1 MSKLKAKGPSKP
13 LSKKARGPDLKL
25 ARLEELDRDQMSIFF
40 YLTLPPEEAIGLL
53 KRLNLSIVGF
63 RPEGLGDIER
73 SDLIADEFIAKMG
86 NHKLILQA
94 LSDQLA
100 PFPPIEGTLGPA
112 AAVLGPLFAVEG
124 GAAKAIARMLL
135 DPDPPVRVNG
145 LEVLNA
151 LADYY
156 LGEPLP
162 PEEGGPGPE
171 SQPHGPGSPPPD
183 PTAAL
188 RRELERTKE
197 RADQAEHE
205 KQARGDQLQQARRE
219 AAEANTTLGEVR
231 RLLAAAEAD
240 RDKLRASLQEAQ
252 AGPHSPAEIRL
263 RKETEEL
270 KERVERLEEERR
282 ALRFEETRLKHALAK
297 AADEQPAP
305 EPAKPA
311 VDTDE
316 DLAEEEAPPTW
327 LMPMFTKEFYDSLPG
342 WARRHQR
349 AAFLKAMMLAQDHR
363 RPSLRAIPLEGLD
376 NLYRIRIATDVRLL
390 YRRGEGNV
398 IEILRLIDRE
408 DLDRWIKVEKLRS

>member
-1 MSKLKAKGPSKP
+1 
-13 LSKKARGPDLKL
+13 
-25 ARLEELDRDQMSIFF
+25 
-40 YLTLPPEEAIGLL
+40 
-53 KRLNLSIVGF
+53 V
-63 RPEGLGDIER
+63 
-73 SDLIADEFIAKMG
+73 
-86 NHKLILQA
+86 
-94 LSDQLA
+94 
-100 PFPPIEGTLGPA
+100 EGTLGPA

-124 GAAKAIARMLL
+124 GAAKAITRMLL
-135 DPDPPVRVNG
+135 DPDPPVRTNG

-162 PEEGGPGPE
+162 PEEGEAGAPGSE
-171 SQPHGPGSPPPD
+171 GGQPHGPGSPAPD

-205 KQARGDQLQQARRE
+205 KQARGDQLQLARRE
-219 AAEANTTLGEVR
+219 AADSNTSLGEVR
-231 RLLAAAEAD
+231 RILAAAEAE
-240 RDKLRASLQEAQ
+240 RDKLRAAVQELQ

-263 RKETEEL
+263 RKEAEEL

-282 ALRFEETRLKHALAK
+282 VLRLEETRLKHALAK
-297 AADEQPAP
+297 VEGEQSAP
-305 EPAKPA
+305 EPVKPA
-311 VDTDE
+311 VDVDE

-342 WARRHQR
+342 WSRRHQR